1 MTPEEKNKYFEEMKI
16 RLRQQGLGT
25 LPANEDGLPV
35 EVGGMKICIVTPN
48 GGVRYEPTVITK
60 AEEDLIERRITGA
73 ARTVK
78 EYMALMETA
87 PRLKASSLDSDYR
100 VLAEFNN
107 VVLAGHS
114 TRFGVQFATWEW
126 VQDHTSLWQGHY
138 TDSYSAVKADFATR
152 AGLLP
157 KERVFIEEQLAE
169 IYRCVHETLDSG
181 YPLTRGREKI
191 LSGITAQI
199 EQAVPDLDEL
209 VQKSNERE
217 LNQGQ
222 AEYPGMNQQF

>member
-1 MTPEEKNKYFEEMKI
+1 MTSEEKTNYFREMEI
-16 RLRQQGLGT
+16 RLRQQGLGV
-25 LPANEDGLPV
+25 LPAIEDGLPV
-35 EVGGMKICIVTPN
+35 EAGGRQICIVTPN
-48 GGVRYEPTVITK
+48 GGVRYEPNAVTRVAK
-60 AEEDLIERRITGA
+60 DLIERRITGT

-87 PRLKASSLDSDYR
+87 PQLKASSLDSDYR

-138 TDSYSAVKADFATR
+138 TDSYAVAKEEFATR

-169 IYRCVHETLDSG
+169 IYRCVHETLESG
-181 YPLTRGREKI
+181 YPLTKEREKI

-199 EQAVPDLDEL
+199 ERSVPDLNEL

>member
-1 MTPEEKNKYFEEMKI
+1 MTPEEKNRFFEEMKI
-16 RLRQQGLGT
+16 RLRQQGLGA
-25 LPANEDGLPV
+25 LPAIEDGLPV
-35 EVGGMKICIVTPN
+35 VVGGRQICIVTPH
-48 GGVRYEPTVITK
+48 GGVRYEPTAITR
-60 AEEDLIERRITGA
+60 AENDLIERQITGT
-73 ARTVK
+73 ARMVK

-87 PRLKASSLDSDYR
+87 PQLEAGSLDSDYR

-126 VQDHTSLWQGHY
+126 VQDRTCLWQGHY
-138 TDSYSAVKADFATR
+138 TDGYAVAKEEFATR

-181 YPLTRGREKI
+181 YPLTRKRENI
-191 LSGITAQI
+191 LSGIAAQI
-199 EQAVPDLDEL
+199 EQTVPDLDEL

-222 AEYPGMNQQF
+222 AESPDMTQHF